1 MHNAPML
8 VNPGAVVY
16 GTITVG
22 ALLASESANR
32 ETYADTVAAVAL
44 AMLVYW
50 LAHAYTEFAE
60 QRFAHRQPLTLD
72 GLARSLVHEVT
83 VIAGA
88 AIPLVAL
95 LTCWVAGV
103 GLTSAVTAALWTTAA
118 MIVVEEVVVGVRA
131 KLSTRALM
139 AQTAAGALFGLLVI
153 ALKLVLH

>member
-1 MHNAPML
+1 MV

-22 ALLASESANR
+22 ALLASESANH
-32 ETYADTVAAVAL
+32 ETYADTVGAVAI

-88 AIPLVAL
+88 AIPLAVL
-95 LTCWVAGV
+95 LVCWVAGV
-103 GLTSAVTAALWTTAA
+103 GLTSAVAAALWTTAA
-118 MIVVEEVVVGVRA
+118 MLVVEEVVVGMRA
-131 KLSTRALM
+131 KLSRRALM
-139 AQTAAGALFGLLVI
+139 AQTGAGALFGVLVI